1 MILVNCSS
9 SNKHRTPLKTTIYY
23 SDMNSINSMN
33 WDGFRYF
40 VAAAEAG
47 SLSAAASTLSS
58 NQSTVGRHIDALES
72 ALGTR
77 LFQRS
82 VKGLSLTEEGQAVFE
97 QAQTMLGTVVK
108 IQRVVQGGEATA
120 RGTVRLSLPEGLG
133 LEVLIPALDDFYQ
146 QSPEVKLIFNVSTTT
161 ANLMQGEADV
171 AVRLFRPEESD
182 LVVKYLGEMRLGLYA
197 SQDYEKNYGLP
208 KMLRDIRKHKVIT
221 YGDHLSILSENQ
233 WLLDHSEDAK
243 RILCSDSTATRF
255 RAALS
260 GVGISIQPEV
270 LAQTSPNLIRLF
282 RSVKL
287 PAHKVWLVY
296 HQDVRHMS
304 RIRAVVD
311 FISGHL
317 GDVLNA

>member
-1 MILVNCSS
+1 MMQSHCSS
-9 SNKHRTPLKTTIYY
+9 SNKHRLRLKTTIYY
-23 SDMNSINSMN
+23 SDMNSMN

-40 VAAAEAG
+40 IAAAEAG
-47 SLSAAASTLSS
+47 SLSAAANALSS

-72 ALGTR
+72 ALGSK

-97 QAQTMLGTVVK
+97 QVQTMLDTVVK

-133 LEVLIPALDDFYQ
+133 LEVLIPALDDFYR
-146 QSPEVKLIFNVSTTT
+146 QSPEVKLVFNVSATT
-161 ANLMQGEADV
+161 ANLTQGEADV

-182 LVVKYLGEMRLGLYA
+182 LVVKYLGEMKLGLYA
-197 SQDYEKNYGLP
+197 SESYEKNYGLP
-208 KMLRDIRKHKVIT
+208 KMLRDVRKHRVIT
-221 YGDHLSILSENQ
+221 YGEHLSILPENQ
-233 WLLDHSEDAK
+233 WLLDHSDETK

-255 RAALS
+255 RAAVS
-260 GVGISIQPEV
+260 GVGISVQPEV

-311 FISGHL
+311 FISNHL
-317 GDVLNA
+317 GDVLQESR

>member
-1 MILVNCSS
+1 MIPVNCNS
-9 SNKHRTPLKTTIYY
+9 SNKHRIQLKTTIYY
-23 SDMNSINSMN
+23 SDMNSMN

-40 VAAAEAG
+40 IAAAEAG
-47 SLSAAASTLSS
+47 SLSAAANVLSS

-72 ALGTR
+72 ALGIK

-97 QAQTMLGTVVK
+97 QAQSMQDTVVK
-108 IQRVVQGGEATA
+108 IQRMVQGGEATA

-133 LEVLIPALDDFYQ
+133 LEVLIPVLDDFYRQ
-146 QSPEVKLIFNVSTTT
+146 YPEVKLVFNVSATT
-161 ANLMQGEADV
+161 ANLTQGEADV

-182 LVVKYLGEMRLGLYA
+182 LVVKYLGDMRLGLYA
-197 SQDYEKNYGLP
+197 AKDYEKNYGLP
-208 KMLRDIRKHKVIT
+208 KQLRDVRKHKVIT
-221 YGDHLSILSENQ
+221 YGDHLSILPENQ
-233 WLLDHSEDAK
+233 WLLDHSDEAK

-255 RAALS
+255 RAAVS
-260 GVGISIQPEV
+260 GVGISVQPEV
-270 LAQTSPNLIRLF
+270 LAQTSPDLIRLF

-296 HQDVRHMS
+296 HQDLRHMS

-311 FISGHL
+311 FISNHL
-317 GDVLNA
+317 DDVLQRPH